1 MQWDEDR
8 VLQFAGHKDDECS
21 VLQQSFECFCWP
33 SCEQIRS
40 PTFKML
46 QLHLLRKFEKN
57 EQVGVGVFFEM
68 SKLFK
73 WNFFRK
79 MLLTY
84 SLLKPE
90 NIIQK
95 YLPVIK
101 ISNCWGILIWAT
113 LYTSAALSVGSLMV
127 SMYGCVETQALE
139 IVTALTQSR
148 YVCSVLLI
156 WECCLSVCLAVCN
169 VGGLWSH
176 TMK

>member
-1 MQWDEDR
+1 MGHGDMQWDEDR

-101 ISNCWGILIWAT
+101 ISNWWGILIWAT
-113 LYTSAALSVGSLMV
+113 LYTSAALSVTDGVHVWLCRNSGV
-127 SMYGCVETQALE
+127 RNCYRTNSKQVR
-139 IVTALTQSR
+139 V
-148 YVCSVLLI
+148 
-156 WECCLSVCLAVCN
+156 
-169 VGGLWSH
+169 
-176 TMK
+176 